1 MKEMDHS
8 AEERFIKNFIKKRYR
23 ERLLFELTTPK
34 KRYAGLDRFCHQASE
49 LIDPSKVYLEGD
61 DLERRQE
68 FREFCKK
75 HQGLCR
81 VLSPEF
87 YWEETEASLDEAVE
101 MAVMSL
107 DAFLVLGDG
116 FAIVFGEPVKGG
128 REKYLVV
135 ENAGK

>member
-1 MKEMDHS
+1 MDYS

-34 KRYAGLDRFCHQASE
+34 KRYAGLVRFCHQTSE
-49 LIDPSKVYLEGD
+49 LIDPVKIYLEGD
-61 DLERRQE
+61 DLDRRQE
-68 FREFCKK
+68 FKDFCKK
-75 HQGLCR
+75 HQSLCR

-87 YWEETEASLDEAVE
+87 YWDEIEVPLDEAVD

>member
-1 MKEMDHS
+1 M
-8 AEERFIKNFIKKRYR
+8 
-23 ERLLFELTTPK
+23 FELTTPK

-49 LIDPSKVYLEGD
+49 LIDPAKIYLEGD
-61 DLERRQE
+61 DLDRRPE
-68 FREFCKK
+68 FKDFCKK
-75 HQGLCR
+75 HPGICR

-87 YWEETEASLDEAVE
+87 YWDEIAVPLDEAVE
-101 MAVMSL
+101 MAIMSL

-116 FAIVFGEPVKGG
+116 FAIIFGEPVKGG

>member
-1 MKEMDHS
+1 M
-8 AEERFIKNFIKKRYR
+8 RI
-23 ERLLFELTTPK
+23 
-34 KRYAGLDRFCHQASE
+34 
-49 LIDPSKVYLEGD
+49 YLEGD
-61 DLERRQE
+61 DLDRLPE
-68 FREFCKK
+68 FKDFCKK

-87 YWEETEASLDEAVE
+87 YWEETEAPLDEAVE
-101 MAVMSL
+101 MAVTSL

-135 ENAGK
+135 ENASK

>member
-1 MKEMDHS
+1 MDHS

-34 KRYAGLDRFCHQASE
+34 KRYAGLDRFCHQASD
-49 LIDPSKVYLEGD
+49 LIDPMRIYLEGD
-61 DLERRQE
+61 DLDRLPE
-68 FREFCKK
+68 FKDFCKK

-87 YWEETEASLDEAVE
+87 YWEETEAPLDEAVE
-101 MAVMSL
+101 MAVTSL

-135 ENAGK
+135 ENASK

>member
-1 MKEMDHS
+1 MDYS
-8 AEERFIKNFIKKRYR
+8 AEERFIKNFTKKRYR

-61 DLERRQE
+61 DLERRPE

-87 YWEETEASLDEAVE
+87 YWDEIEVPLDGAVE

>member
-49 LIDPSKVYLEGD
+49 LIDPAKIYLEGD
-61 DLERRQE
+61 DLDRLPE
-68 FREFCKK
+68 FKEFCKK

-81 VLSPEF
+81 ILSPEF
-87 YWEETEASLDEAVE
+87 YWEEIEAPLDEAVK
-101 MAVMSL
+101 MATMSL

-116 FAIVFGEPVKGG
+116 FAVVFGEPVKGG

>member
-1 MKEMDHS
+1 
-8 AEERFIKNFIKKRYR
+8 
-23 ERLLFELTTPK
+23 
-34 KRYAGLDRFCHQASE
+34 
-49 LIDPSKVYLEGD
+49 
-61 DLERRQE
+61 
-68 FREFCKK
+68 
-75 HQGLCR
+75 
-81 VLSPEF
+81 
-87 YWEETEASLDEAVE
+87 

>member
-1 MKEMDHS
+1 MDHS

-23 ERLLFELTTPK
+23 ERLLFEMTTPK
-34 KRYAGLDRFCHQASE
+34 KRHAGLDRFCHQASE
-49 LIDPSKVYLEGD
+49 LIDPAKIYLEGD
-61 DLERRQE
+61 DLERRPE

-87 YWEETEASLDEAVE
+87 YWEETEVSLDEAVK
-101 MAVMSL
+101 MATMSL

>member
-1 MKEMDHS
+1 MDYS

-49 LIDPSKVYLEGD
+49 LIDPAKVYLEGD
-61 DLERRQE
+61 DLDRRTE
-68 FREFCKK
+68 FKVFCKK
-75 HQGLCR
+75 HQGLCH

-87 YWEETEASLDEAVE
+87 YWDEIELPLDEAME

-135 ENAGK
+135 ENGSK

>member
-1 MKEMDHS
+1 MDYS

-49 LIDPSKVYLEGD
+49 LIDPVKIYLEDD
-61 DLERRQE
+61 DLDRRPE
-68 FREFCKK
+68 FKDFCKK
-75 HQGLCR
+75 HQGPCH

-87 YWEETEASLDEAVE
+87 YWDEIEVTLDEAVE
-101 MAVMSL
+101 MAIMSL

-135 ENAGK
+135 ENGSM

>member
-1 MKEMDHS
+1 MDYS

-49 LIDPSKVYLEGD
+49 LIDPAKVYLEGD
-61 DLERRQE
+61 DLDRRTE
-68 FREFCKK
+68 FKDFCKK

-87 YWEETEASLDEAVE
+87 YWEETEVPLDEAVE
-101 MAVMSL
+101 MAIMSL
-107 DAFLVLGDG
+107 DAFLVLSDG

>member
-1 MKEMDHS
+1 MDHS

-23 ERLLFELTTPK
+23 ERLLFELITPK
-34 KRYAGLDRFCHQASE
+34 KRYAGLDRFFHQASE
-49 LIDPSKVYLEGD
+49 LIDPVKIYLEGD
-61 DLERRQE
+61 DLERRPE

-87 YWEETEASLDEAVE
+87 YWDETEASLDEAVN

>member
-1 MKEMDHS
+1 MDHS

-34 KRYAGLDRFCHQASE
+34 NRYAGLDRFCHQASE
-49 LIDPSKVYLEGD
+49 LIDPAKVYLEGD
-61 DLERRQE
+61 DLDRRPE
-68 FREFCKK
+68 FEEFCKK

-87 YWEETEASLDEAVE
+87 YWDEIKMPLDEAVD

-116 FAIVFGEPVKGG
+116 FAIIFGEPVKAG

-135 ENAGK
+135 EDAGK

>member
-1 MKEMDHS
+1 MDYS

-23 ERLLFELTTPK
+23 ERLLFELTTPQ
-34 KRYAGLDRFCHQASE
+34 KRYVGLDRFCHQASE
-49 LIDPSKVYLEGD
+49 LIDPAKVYLEGD
-61 DLERRQE
+61 DLDRRPE
-68 FREFCKK
+68 FKDFCKK

-87 YWEETEASLDEAVE
+87 YWEEIEAPLNEAVK

-116 FAIVFGEPVKGG
+116 FAIIFGEPVKAG

>member
-1 MKEMDHS
+1 MDHS

-23 ERLLFELTTPK
+23 ERLLFEMTTPK

-49 LIDPSKVYLEGD
+49 LIDPAKIFLEGD
-61 DLERRQE
+61 DLERRPE
-68 FREFCKK
+68 FKEFCKK

-81 VLSPEF
+81 ILSPEF
-87 YWEETEASLDEAVE
+87 YWEEIEAPLDEAVK
-101 MAVMSL
+101 MATMSL

-116 FAIVFGEPVKGG
+116 FAVVFGEPVKGG

>member
-34 KRYAGLDRFCHQASE
+34 KRYAGLDRFCHQTSE
-49 LIDPSKVYLEGD
+49 LIDPAKIYLEGD
-61 DLERRQE
+61 DLERRPE
-68 FREFCKK
+68 FKEFCKK
-75 HQGLCR
+75 HQDLCR

-87 YWEETEASLDEAVE
+87 YWEKTEVSLDEAVK
-101 MAVMSL
+101 MATMSL

>member
-1 MKEMDHS
+1 MDHS

-34 KRYAGLDRFCHQASE
+34 KRYAGLDRFCHQASD
-49 LIDPSKVYLEGD
+49 LIDPMRIYLEGD
-61 DLERRQE
+61 DLDRLSE
-68 FREFCKK
+68 FKDFCKK

-87 YWEETEASLDEAVE
+87 YWDEIEVPLDGAVE
-101 MAVMSL
+101 MAVTSL

-135 ENAGK
+135 ENASK

>member
-1 MKEMDHS
+1 MDHS
-8 AEERFIKNFIKKRYR
+8 ADERIIKTFIKKSYR

-49 LIDPSKVYLEGD
+49 LIDPVKIYLEGD
-61 DLERRQE
+61 DLDRRPE
-68 FREFCKK
+68 FKDFCKK

-87 YWEETEASLDEAVE
+87 FWDEIAVPLDAAVE
-101 MAVMSL
+101 MAIMSL

-135 ENAGK
+135 NNAGK

>member
-49 LIDPSKVYLEGD
+49 LIDPVKIYLEGD

-75 HQGLCR
+75 HQGLCS

-87 YWEETEASLDEAVE
+87 YWEETEVSLDEAVK
-101 MAVMSL
+101 MATMSL

>member
-1 MKEMDHS
+1 MDYS
-8 AEERFIKNFIKKRYR
+8 AEERFIKNFIHKRWR

-49 LIDPSKVYLEGD
+49 LIDPAKIYLEGD
-61 DLERRQE
+61 DLDRRNE
-68 FREFCKK
+68 FIDFCKK

-87 YWEETEASLDEAVE
+87 YWEETEVSLEEAVN

-107 DAFLVLGDG
+107 DAFLILGDG
-116 FAIVFGEPVKGG
+116 FAIIFGEPVKGG

-135 ENAGK
+135 ENGSK

>member
-1 MKEMDHS
+1 MDYS

-49 LIDPSKVYLEGD
+49 LIDPAKVYLEGD
-61 DLERRQE
+61 DLDRRPE
-68 FREFCKK
+68 FKVFCKK

-81 VLSPEF
+81 VLSSEF
-87 YWEETEASLDEAVE
+87 YWDEIEVPLDEAME

-116 FAIVFGEPVKGG
+116 FAIVFGEPVKSG

-135 ENAGK
+135 ENGSK

>member
-1 MKEMDHS
+1 MDHS

-34 KRYAGLDRFCHQASE
+34 KRYAGLDRFCHQVSE

-61 DLERRQE
+61 DLERRPE
-68 FREFCKK
+68 FREFCKN

-87 YWEETEASLDEAVE
+87 YWEETEAPLDEAVE

-116 FAIVFGEPVKGG
+116 FAMVFGEPMKGG

-135 ENAGK
+135 EDAGK

>member
-1 MKEMDHS
+1 MDHS

-49 LIDPSKVYLEGD
+49 LIDPAKVYLEGD
-61 DLERRQE
+61 DLDRRPE
-68 FREFCKK
+68 FEEFCKK

-87 YWEETEASLDEAVE
+87 YWDEIEAPLEEAVE

-107 DAFLVLGDG
+107 DAFRVLGDG
-116 FAIVFGEPVKGG
+116 FAIIFGEPVKAG
-128 REKYLVV
+128 REKYLVA
-135 ENAGK
+135 EDAGK

>member
-49 LIDPSKVYLEGD
+49 LIDPAKIYLEGD
-61 DLERRQE
+61 DLERCPE

-87 YWEETEASLDEAVE
+87 YWEETEVSLDEAVK
-101 MAVMSL
+101 MATMSL

>member
-1 MKEMDHS
+1 MDYS

-49 LIDPSKVYLEGD
+49 LIDPMKIYLEGD
-61 DLERRQE
+61 DLDRRPE
-68 FREFCKK
+68 FKVFCKK

-81 VLSPEF
+81 VLSSEF
-87 YWEETEASLDEAVE
+87 YWDEIEVPLDEAME

-116 FAIVFGEPVKGG
+116 FAIVFGEPVKSG

-135 ENAGK
+135 ENGSK

>member
-1 MKEMDHS
+1 MDYS
-8 AEERFIKNFIKKRYR
+8 VEERFIKNFIKKRYR

-49 LIDPSKVYLEGD
+49 LIDPAKVYLEGD
-61 DLERRQE
+61 DLDRRPE
-68 FREFCKK
+68 FEKFCKK

-87 YWEETEASLDEAVE
+87 YWEEIEAPLNEAVK

-135 ENAGK
+135 EDAGK

>member
-1 MKEMDHS
+1 MDHS

-23 ERLLFELTTPK
+23 ERLLFEMTTPK

-49 LIDPSKVYLEGD
+49 LIDPAKIYLEGD
-61 DLERRQE
+61 DLERRPE
-68 FREFCKK
+68 FKEFCKK

-81 VLSPEF
+81 ILSPEF
-87 YWEETEASLDEAVE
+87 YWEEIEAPLDEAVK
-101 MAVMSL
+101 MATMSL
-107 DAFLVLGDG
+107 DAFLVQGDG
-116 FAIVFGEPVKGG
+116 FAVVFGEPVKGG

>member
-1 MKEMDHS
+1 M
-8 AEERFIKNFIKKRYR
+8 
-23 ERLLFELTTPK
+23 FELTTPK

-49 LIDPSKVYLEGD
+49 LIDPAKIYLEGD
-61 DLERRQE
+61 DLDRRPE
-68 FREFCKK
+68 FRKFLKER
-75 HQGLCR
+75 QDLCR

-87 YWEETEASLDEAVE
+87 YWDEIEVPLDEAVD
-101 MAVMSL
+101 MAAMSL

-116 FAIVFGEPVKGG
+116 FAIIFGEPVKGG